1 MPQLLLCK
9 RILDDCLNTHL
20 LLEEACKTL
29 PITRLTSEAVTG
41 EIRSSDAFKRYINTS
56 IELGLA
62 QKISGRLYNTK
73 RGEILAALSEDKGNV
88 FLINQAQSYL
98 FLKILIEKDYDYLT
112 SLVYALRSSSNQ
124 EHEAF
129 FTSLSELWQ
138 KKLVL
143 SSSIRNV
150 KLYDQLKTAVNTHW
164 DVPDR
169 YFKEIVKGPRLEW
182 LLDSN
187 AIEHWNMKNNSIS
200 FIGDIDQLFNSNET
214 NFSMIFA
221 HYRKKATKKPV
232 IYWSDF
238 STDERTI
245 IIDSLLVKAFE
256 IFKTND
262 ALPKISVN
270 QFLEYCMAVLSEQR
284 IVCEISEFDHSL
296 EEYVQSIT
304 PSYRYV
310 KINSEVD
317 RGYISKHV

>member
-1 MPQLLLCK
+1 M
-9 RILDDCLNTHL
+9 
-20 LLEEACKTL
+20 
-29 PITRLTSEAVTG
+29 
-41 EIRSSDAFKRYINTS
+41 
-56 IELGLA
+56 
-62 QKISGRLYNTK
+62 
-73 RGEILAALSEDKGNV
+73 
-88 FLINQAQSYL
+88 
-98 FLKILIEKDYDYLT
+98 
-112 SLVYALRSSSNQ
+112 
-124 EHEAF
+124 
-129 FTSLSELWQ
+129 
-138 KKLVL
+138 VL